1 MSDAP
6 SSLVQVLNQNGAA
19 VSDCDPGKYSLA
31 VRIKNAGYLAA
42 GPFTVALTL
51 DGKPAGTT
59 VVKSSLALGAQTTV
73 TFADIDLKTRHK
85 VGITLDSTNSLAE
98 IREDNNSYEM
108 WVNCGNE

>member
-1 MSDAP
+1 
-6 SSLVQVLNQNGAA
+6 VLNKNGAV

-59 VVKSSLALGAQTTV
+59 VIKPSLAKGAQTTV
-73 TFADIDLKTRHK
+73 TFADIDLKAMHK
-85 VGITLDSTNSLAE
+85 VGITLDSTGSLAE
-98 IREDNNSYEM
+98 IREDNNSYETWM
-108 WVNCGNE
+108 NCANE